1 MGLHPHRFRKEPES
15 VPGGANCKKEEVLI
29 IIELNLGQG
38 FVSEKKNEY
47 NHLEL

>member
-15 VPGGANCKKEEVLI
+15 VPGAENSEKEEVLI
-29 IIELNLGQG
+29 IVELNLGQG